1 MSDVVIDLLDPADTA
16 LITHLYN
23 HVFRPER
30 DEAFFE
36 RRLENRKNPLVMG
49 ARVDDEAV
57 GFFVGMERT
66 PRVFFGWLVGVLPG
80 ARRMGVATQ
89 LINTAADW
97 AESRGYGAIRFECH
111 NRQRAMLHFGIANG
125 YDIVGLRWDSDRA
138 ENLLILEKP
147 LDGVAA
153 E

>member
-23 HVFRPER
+23 QVFRPER
-30 DEAFFE
+30 DEAFFT

-49 ARVDDEAV
+49 ARVENEAV

-66 PRVFFGWLVGVLPG
+66 PRVFFGWLVGVLPS

-97 AESRGYGAIRFECH
+97 AQSRGYGAIRFECH

-125 YDIVGLRWDSDRA
+125 YDIVGIRWDSDRA
-138 ENLLILEKP
+138 ENLLILEKRLEP
-147 LDGVAA
+147 EIAD
-153 E
+153 

>member
-1 MSDVVIDLLDPADTA
+1 MSDIVIDLLDPADTA

-23 HVFRPER
+23 QVFRPER

-36 RRLENRKNPLVMG
+36 RRLQNRMNPLVMG
-49 ARVDDEAV
+49 ARVEDEAV
-57 GFFVGMERT
+57 GFYVGMERT
-66 PRVFFGWLVGVLPG
+66 PRVFFSWLVGVLPS

-97 AESRGYGAIRFECH
+97 AQSRGYGAIRFECH

-125 YDIVGLRWDSDRA
+125 YDIVGIRWDSDRA
-138 ENLLILEKP
+138 ENLLVLEKQLEP
-147 LDGVAA
+147 DIAD
-153 E
+153 

>member
-1 MSDVVIDLLDPADTA
+1 MADVVIDLLDPKDTA

-23 HVFRPER
+23 QVFRPER
-30 DEAFFE
+30 EEAYFK
-36 RRLENRKNPLVMG
+36 RRLENRMNPLAMA
-49 ARVDDEAV
+49 ARVKTEAV

-66 PRVFFGWLVGVLPG
+66 PRVFFAWLVGVLPD

-97 AESRGYGAIRFECH
+97 AQTRGYGAIRFECH

-125 YDIVGLRWDSDRA
+125 YDIVGIRWDADRA
-138 ENLLILEKP
+138 ENLLILEKS
-147 LDGVAA
+147 LREGVSD
-153 E
+153 